1 MEDVFFFADIGFWE
15 ASVGHPSRDFVW
27 TIEWESYSFFAKLLL
42 PFCAILAVLTG
53 FYNTSDSNQVPNL
66 KSRNLISN
74 SSYAP
79 NNFVSWNEWEYC
91 VSSII
96 FNSMKIGVTD
106 STVEHFKCEILRS
119 ERSTSNFQGFHR
131 VIESWSSEGFYLHR
145 LSVWGKVLIC
155 ILGFHQ

>member
-1 MEDVFFFADIGFWE
+1 MEDVFVFADINFWE

-27 TIEWESYSFFAKLLL
+27 TIEGERHAFFAKLLL

-53 FYNTSDSNQVPNL
+53 FYNTSNSNQVSNL

-74 SSYAP
+74 SSHSP
-79 NNFVSWNEWEYC
+79 DNFVSWDKWEYC

-96 FNSMKIGVTD
+96 FDSMKIGVTD

-119 ERSTSNFQGFHR
+119 ECSTSDFQELHR
-131 VIESWSSEGFYLHR
+131 LIESWSSKGFYLHR
-145 LSVWGKVLIC
+145 LWLCAKVVVF

>member
-27 TIEWESYSFFAKLLL
+27 TIEGEGYAFFAKLLL
-42 PFCAILAVLTG
+42 PFCAILAVLTR
-53 FYNTSDSNQVPNL
+53 FYNASNSNQVPNL

-74 SSYAP
+74 SSYSP
-79 NNFVSWNEWEYC
+79 NNFMPWNEWEYC

-96 FNSMKIGVTD
+96 FDSVKIGMTD

-119 ERSTSNFQGFHR
+119 ECPTSNLQGFHGL
-131 VIESWSSEGFYLHR
+131 IESLGSKGFYLHR
-145 LSVWGKVLIC
+145 L
-155 ILGFHQ
+155 

>member
-1 MEDVFFFADIGFWE
+1 MEYVFVFADIGFGE
-15 ASVGHPSRDFVW
+15 ASIGHPSRDFVW
-27 TIEWESYSFFAKLLL
+27 TIEWEGYAFFAKLLL

-53 FYNTSDSNQVPNL
+53 LYNTSNSNQVPNL

-74 SSYAP
+74 SSHSP
-79 NNFVSWNEWEYC
+79 ENFMPWNEWEYC

-96 FNSMKIGVTD
+96 FDSMKVRVTD

-119 ERSTSNFQGFHR
+119 ECSTSDFQGFHR
-131 VIESWSSEGFYLHR
+131 LIESWSSKGFYLHC
-145 LSVWGKVLIC
+145 LWVWGKVVDF

>member
-1 MEDVFFFADIGFWE
+1 MEHVFVFADIGFGE
-15 ASVGHPSRDFVW
+15 ASIGHPSRDFIW
-27 TIEWESYSFFAKLLL
+27 AIEWKRHTFFAKLLL

-53 FYNTSDSNQVPNL
+53 FYNTSNPNQVSNL

-74 SSYAP
+74 SSYSP
-79 NNFVSWNEWEYC
+79 NNFMPWNEWEYC

-96 FNSMKIGVTD
+96 FDSVKVRVTD

-119 ERSTSNFQGFHR
+119 KCSTSDFQGFHR
-131 VIESWSSEGFYLHR
+131 VIESWSSKGFYLHR
-145 LSVWGKVLIC
+145 LWVWGKVLVF

>member
-1 MEDVFFFADIGFWE
+1 MEYVFVFADIGFGE

-27 TIEWESYSFFAKLLL
+27 TIEGEGYAFFAKLLL

-53 FYNTSDSNQVPNL
+53 FYNASNSNQVSNL

-74 SSYAP
+74 SSHFP
-79 NNFVSWNEWEYC
+79 ENFMTWNEWEYC

-96 FNSMKIGVTD
+96 FDSVKIGMTD

-119 ERSTSNFQGFHR
+119 KCPTSNLQGFHGL
-131 VIESWSSEGFYLHR
+131 IESLGSKGFYLHC
-145 LSVWGKVLIC
+145 L
-155 ILGFHQ
+155 